1 MASAKTTVVRINGR
15 VEWKARQAK
24 GGNWVAICDPL
35 KLTLQADTWA
45 NLMEDIAFTLDAILK
60 DLLSSDE
67 FDKFMKEHGWTIV
80 GQIPHRQAN
89 MRFDLPFFPVMMS
102 SYDSQRSLRK

>member
-1 MASAKTTVVRINGR
+1 MATKTPIVVRVDGR
-15 VEWKARQAK
+15 VECKILKAK

-60 DLLSSDE
+60 DLLSSNE
-67 FDKFMKEHGWTIV
+67 LNRFMKEHGWKLV
-80 GQIPHRQAN
+80 GQIPHRQAD
-89 MRFDLPFFPVMMS
+89 MRFDLPFIPAIMS
-102 SYDSQRSLRK
+102 SHGSQRNLR